1 MNALK
6 NRVQLIGNLGMN
18 PEVRTTESGRKM
30 ARMSIATHENYKSAS
45 GEWVKETQWHN
56 LIAWGKVADAAEK
69 KLQKGLEVMVEGK
82 LVHREYTDKTGVK
95 RNITEV
101 QVMDM
106 LLFEKAKTA

>member
-18 PEVRTTESGRKM
+18 PEVRTTESGKKM
-30 ARMSIATHENYKSAS
+30 AKMSIATNESYKAAN

-56 LIAWGKVADAAEK
+56 LVAWGKVAETVEK
-69 KLQKGLEVMVEGK
+69 KMQKGLEVMVEGK
-82 LVHREYTDKTGVK
+82 LVHREYTDRTGVK
-95 RNITEV
+95 RFISEV

-106 LLFEKAKTA
+106 LLFEKNKNA